1 MSAPRVSVLL
11 PCRDAADTLPEA
23 ARSLE
28 RQTLREFEVV
38 AVDDGSRD
46 ETGDVLREWARG
58 DARVRVLKSGG
69 DGLVPALRLAASEAR
84 APLLA
89 RMDADDVAH
98 PRRLERQVA
107 FLEERREAA
116 CGSGVV
122 LFPRG
127 RLGSG
132 LRRYERWINGLHTP
146 AEVARDLLVEC
157 PVAHPTLVIRRSAL
171 RAVGGYR
178 DRGWPED
185 WDLLL
190 RLHLAGMRAAN
201 VPERLLLWRHHP
213 ERLSFTA
220 GEYSRDAFARCRVH
234 YLLAGHLP
242 PDRPVLV
249 WGAGRVGKT
258 FVREMRRQGRTP
270 DAFVDVDPRKVGE
283 EIHGLP
289 VHPPPFLEEEPEAYV
304 LAAVGSPG
312 ARREIRGHLRGLG
325 RREPADFRAVA

>member
-1 MSAPRVSVLL
+1 MSVLL
-11 PCRDAADTLPEA
+11 PCRDAAATLPEA

-28 RQTLREFEVV
+28 RQTLDDFEVV

-46 ETGDVLREWARG
+46 GTGTLLREWAKR
-58 DARVRVLKSGG
+58 DARVRVLETGG
-69 DGLVPALRLAASEAR
+69 EGLVAALRLAASGAR

-98 PRRLERQVA
+98 PRRLERQA
-107 FLEERREAA
+107 DYLEERRREAA

-132 LRRYERWINGLHTP
+132 LRRYERWINGLRTP

-201 VPERLLLWRHHP
+201 VPERLLLWRHHA

-220 GEYSRDAFARCRVH
+220 GEYSREAFRRCRVH
-234 YLLAGHLP
+234 YLLAGYLP
-242 PDRPVLV
+242 PDRPVVV
-249 WGAGRVGKT
+249 WGAGRVGKS

-312 ARREIRGHLRGLG
+312 ARGEIRDHLRELG
-325 RREPADFRAVA
+325 RLEVADFRAVA